1 MDVREGT
8 TGDVASGV
16 ISLMGHPR
24 RDTELCSVVGRN
36 VIGTM
41 SKWQGEG
48 AEDEGRV
55 IRHLPFHY
63 SCFAGET
70 AARHAIARSILP
82 LVFVRATG
90 ELGKIASHYAH
101 VDHASLKHR
110 RATRSVD
117 RSRDPGRCPGNK
129 EDSKENC
136 ARNYIFD
143 FSHTCVYYIMLLIY
157 LLECFIFILILRNPY
172 LWKTLFYLFI
182 QIIMSVSMILD
193 TPRTGTDNIDPLY
206 N

>member
-8 TGDVASGV
+8 TGGDS
-16 ISLMGHPR
+16 SHPAHHLAYGSSST
-24 RDTELCSVVGRN
+24 RDTELRSAGTN

-41 SKWQGEG
+41 GKVTGGEEG
-48 AEDEGRV
+48 GGGGEDEGRV

-82 LVFVRATG
+82 VFVRATD

-110 RATRSVD
+110 R
-117 RSRDPGRCPGNK
+117 G
-129 EDSKENC
+129 
-136 ARNYIFD
+136 
-143 FSHTCVYYIMLLIY
+143 
-157 LLECFIFILILRNPY
+157 
-172 LWKTLFYLFI
+172 
-182 QIIMSVSMILD
+182 
-193 TPRTGTDNIDPLY
+193 
-206 N
+206 